1 MPGTNKN
8 QQTLPY
14 VRKQSMG
21 CFLQIGNLG
30 KKTALIAP
38 ILIVVLLNRTAICVI
53 SLIYLYHF
61 MVL

>member
-30 KKTALIAP
+30 KKQL
-38 ILIVVLLNRTAICVI
+38 
-53 SLIYLYHF
+53 
-61 MVL
+61 